1 MTVTDAELEG
11 RLHPL
16 AALVFLRRVVGASL
30 IPVFALLISF
40 GTRVLVPLVIAL
52 LVGLALGVLWW
63 WRFTYRIAGGR
74 LELRSGIVN
83 RTTRVIQLDRV
94 RGVDL
99 TAPFLHRLLSLVKVE
114 IEAAAGGG
122 KAELSLA
129 AVSRAEGEALRERL
143 LGGPRAEAIEEPQ
156 PLYRATPRLLALGGM
171 TSGRYLLA
179 PAAVVGVL
187 LNLADDLPGGLLE
200 RGTEAVADRA
210 PTDPLG
216 ISAAVAVSVLLVLFF
231 AVAGSLLVDWDFL
244 LRPEGDGLTAER
256 GLITRRKVSIDRDR
270 IRGLDVRDTPLRR
283 PFGLAAVTAV
293 AGGVRGARGR
303 TALAPVVQ
311 ADDVLALLR
320 SVDPLSPD
328 PQEQLKAHP
337 RPARGRRFVR
347 ALPVPVLATA
357 AAAALGW
364 WWVAGAGLAAIVATA
379 FLALDRYRQLG
390 HRFDGKRVVVREGS
404 LTRRWTELDPD
415 GIVSFELRRSPAQ
428 RRAGLVTVALH
439 LGEGAGSR
447 RALDAGADQARTLLA
462 QLQPELFAPLVE
474 PAASPE
480 GRTSPSSAGGTQDP
494 ARGR

>member
-1 MTVTDAELEG
+1 
-11 RLHPL
+11 
-16 AALVFLRRVVGASL
+16 
-30 IPVFALLISF
+30 
-40 GTRVLVPLVIAL
+40 
-52 LVGLALGVLWW
+52 
-63 WRFTYRIAGGR
+63 
-74 LELRSGIVN
+74 
-83 RTTRVIQLDRV
+83 
-94 RGVDL
+94 
-99 TAPFLHRLLSLVKVE
+99 
-114 IEAAAGGG
+114 
-122 KAELSLA
+122 
-129 AVSRAEGEALRERL
+129 
-143 LGGPRAEAIEEPQ
+143 
-156 PLYRATPRLLALGGM
+156 
-171 TSGRYLLA
+171 
-179 PAAVVGVL
+179 
-187 LNLADDLPGGLLE
+187 
-200 RGTEAVADRA
+200 
-210 PTDPLG
+210 
-216 ISAAVAVSVLLVLFF
+216 
-231 AVAGSLLVDWDFL
+231 VDWDFL
-244 LRPEGDGLTAER
+244 LRPEGDGVTAER

-328 PQEQLKAHP
+328 PQEQLTAHP

-347 ALPVPVLATA
+347 ALPVPVLATT

-404 LTRRWTELDPD
+404 LTRRWTELDPS

-462 QLQPELFAPLVE
+462 QLRPELFTPLVE
-474 PAASPE
+474 PAASPQ

>member
-1 MTVTDAELEG
+1 MSAAELEG

-16 AALVFLRRVVGASL
+16 AALVFARRFVGASL

-40 GTRVLVPLVIAL
+40 GTRVIVPLVFAL
-52 LVGLALGVLWW
+52 LVGLAFGVLWW
-63 WRFTYRIAGGR
+63 WRFTYRVAGGR
-74 LELRSGIVN
+74 LELRSGLVN
-83 RTTRVIQLDRV
+83 RTTRVVPLDRV

-99 TAPFLHRLLSLVKVE
+99 TAPFLHRLLGLVKVE
-114 IEAAAGGG
+114 IEAAAGGS

-143 LGGPRAEAIEEPQ
+143 LGGARAEAVAEPQ
-156 PLYRATPRLLALGGM
+156 PLYRATPRLLALGGV

-187 LNLADDLPGGLLE
+187 LNLADNLPGGLVE
-200 RGTEAVADRA
+200 RGTEAAVDRA
-210 PTDPLG
+210 PTDPVG
-216 ISAAVAVSVLLVLFF
+216 IAAAVGAGFVLVLLF
-231 AVAGSLLVDWDFL
+231 AVVGSLLVDWGFL
-244 LRPEGDGLTAER
+244 LRPEGDGVTAER
-256 GLITRRKVSIDRDR
+256 GLLTRRKVSIDRDR

-303 TALAPVVQ
+303 TTLAPVVP

-320 SVDPLSPD
+320 SVDSLAPD
-328 PQEQLKAHP
+328 PRGQLAGHP
-337 RPARGRRFVR
+337 RPARGRRFTR
-347 ALPVPVLATA
+347 ALPLPLLATA
-357 AAAALGW
+357 VAVALGW
-364 WWVAGAGLAAIVATA
+364 WWVAAAGLALIVATA
-379 FLALDRYRQLG
+379 ALALDRYRQLG

-404 LTRRWTELDPD
+404 LTRRWTELDPG

-462 QLQPELFAPLVE
+462 QLQPELFAPMVE
-474 PAASPE
+474 PAPSPHGRAS
-480 GRTSPSSAGGTQDP
+480 SSSAGGTQDP